1 MAIGGTATGTL
12 APLKCKGGDG
22 AVPPIGTIHWW
33 KVDMVTGKTYRIEVR
48 GASTGD
54 GTAENYR
61 IRAVLDPG
69 VTETGHGY
77 GALAYA
83 DYAKNRIA
91 RVDFT
96 AMRTG
101 THHVVVESLGG
112 FNKEIDD
119 DQCDE
124 PDVHDLFGG
133 RPGDKGTY
141 TIAVDA
147 LTGLPSQAASAT
159 ALTLGTRH
167 EGELRRGHGVRNWY
181 RVNLAG
187 AAVYEVTMTQVERNG
202 KWLRFPTIYGVY
214 RPSDE
219 ALPRTRSIGGS
230 SHPGRLPVESAPRPG
245 QVQIARG
252 GRVSDFRG
260 RRQRR
265 VCLYWQGSACGDLPL
280 RHRDQGVHVPGR
292 DRNEWRGLPI
302 SDYGGIGVLLHDR
315 GRHREGT
322 PRERRRQ

>member
-1 MAIGGTATGTL
+1 
-12 APLKCKGGDG
+12 
-22 AVPPIGTIHWW
+22 
-33 KVDMVTGKTYRIEVR
+33 MVTGKTYRIEVR

-69 VTETGHGY
+69 VTEIGHGY

-112 FNKEIDD
+112 FDSSLDTEDN
-119 DQCDE
+119 CAE
-124 PDVHDLFGG
+124 PDAHDAHIAIGG

-181 RVNLAG
+181 RVHLEG
-187 AAVYEVTMTQVERNG
+187 AEAV
-202 KWLRFPTIYGVY
+202 
-214 RPSDE
+214 
-219 ALPRTRSIGGS
+219 
-230 SHPGRLPVESAPRPG
+230 
-245 QVQIARG
+245 
-252 GRVSDFRG
+252 
-260 RRQRR
+260 
-265 VCLYWQGSACGDLPL
+265 
-280 RHRDQGVHVPGR
+280 
-292 DRNEWRGLPI
+292 
-302 SDYGGIGVLLHDR
+302 
-315 GRHREGT
+315 
-322 PRERRRQ
+322 